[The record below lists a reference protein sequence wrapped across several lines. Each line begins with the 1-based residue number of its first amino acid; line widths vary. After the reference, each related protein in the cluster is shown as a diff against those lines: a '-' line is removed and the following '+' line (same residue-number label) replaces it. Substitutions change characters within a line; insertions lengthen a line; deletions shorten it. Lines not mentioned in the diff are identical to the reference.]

1 MGGRLGGGGD
11 RRERGRKE
19 SRREEEGREEEGRE
33 EEGRYGRETRRK
45 ERDSQI

>member
-19 SRREEEGREEEGRE
+19 NRREEEGRE